1 MFESLF
7 EALQMSF
14 MQRALA
20 ATLAMSLLCPVMGLF
35 LVLRRSSMTGDA
47 LSHSS
52 LAGAAAAL
60 ALGVNPVV
68 GTFVFTAVC
77 GLMIEALRS
86 VFRHYGDLVL
96 TIVQAL
102 SVGIALT
109 LITMGLVKGNAESFL
124 FGSILTISQTDLWCI
139 LAITAAALLWV
150 GFGLSTLTVIAFDE
164 DSARAAGVKTRRWSY
179 AFSLLTATAVAAAIP
194 MVGVLVLSSMIALP
208 AATALQLK
216 VGFKRTLIAAIVI
229 SIIDAFLG
237 LIFAY
242 LLDAA
247 PGGVTALASVAVLL
261 LVLICRAAIR
271 RFRHDCA
278 AAAAV
283 KKSTEIV

>member
-1 MFESLF
+1 M
-7 EALQMSF
+7 
-14 MQRALA
+14 
-20 ATLAMSLLCPVMGLF
+20 
-35 LVLRRSSMTGDA
+35 
-47 LSHSS
+47 
-52 LAGAAAAL
+52 
-60 ALGVNPVV
+60 
-68 GTFVFTAVC
+68 
-77 GLMIEALRS
+77 
-86 VFRHYGDLVL
+86 
-96 TIVQAL
+96 
-102 SVGIALT
+102 
-109 LITMGLVKGNAESFL
+109 
-124 FGSILTISQTDLWCI
+124 
-139 LAITAAALLWV
+139 LWV

-164 DSARAAGVKTRRWSY
+164 DSASAAGVKTRRWSY
-179 AFSLLTATAVAAAIP
+179 AFSLLTASAVAAAIP

>member
-179 AFSLLTATAVAAAIP
+179 AFSLLTASAVAAAIP
-194 MVGVLVLSSMIALP
+194 SSMIALP

>member
-179 AFSLLTATAVAAAIP
+179 AFSLLTASAAAIP

>member
-96 TIVQAL
+96 TIVQ
-102 SVGIALT
+102 
-109 LITMGLVKGNAESFL
+109 ESFL

-179 AFSLLTATAVAAAIP
+179 AFSLLTASAVAAAIP

-216 VGFKRTLIAAIVI
+216 VGFKQTLIAAIVI

>member
-179 AFSLLTATAVAAAIP
+179 AIP

>member
-77 GLMIEALRS
+77 GLRSEALRS

-164 DSARAAGVKTRRWSY
+164 DSARAAGVKTRRWTY
-179 AFSLLTATAVAAAIP
+179 AFSLLTASAVAAAIP

>member
-139 LAITAAALLWV
+139 AAALLWV

-179 AFSLLTATAVAAAIP
+179 AFSLLTASAVAAAIP

>member
-179 AFSLLTATAVAAAIP
+179 AFSLLTASAAAIP
-194 MVGVLVLSSMIALP
+194 MVGVLVLSSMTALP

>member
-1 MFESLF
+1 
-7 EALQMSF
+7 
-14 MQRALA
+14 
-20 ATLAMSLLCPVMGLF
+20 
-35 LVLRRSSMTGDA
+35 
-47 LSHSS
+47 
-52 LAGAAAAL
+52 
-60 ALGVNPVV
+60 
-68 GTFVFTAVC
+68 
-77 GLMIEALRS
+77 
-86 VFRHYGDLVL
+86 
-96 TIVQAL
+96 
-102 SVGIALT
+102 
-109 LITMGLVKGNAESFL
+109 MGLVKGNAESFL

-179 AFSLLTATAVAAAIP
+179 AFSLLTASAVAAAIP

-261 LVLICRAAIR
+261 LVLICRGATR

>member
-179 AFSLLTATAVAAAIP
+179 AFSLLTASAVAAAIP
-194 MVGVLVLSSMIALP
+194 MVGVLVLSSM
-208 AATALQLK
+208 
-216 VGFKRTLIAAIVI
+216 IAAIVI

>member
-1 MFESLF
+1 
-7 EALQMSF
+7 
-14 MQRALA
+14 
-20 ATLAMSLLCPVMGLF
+20 
-35 LVLRRSSMTGDA
+35 MTGDA

-102 SVGIALT
+102 SVGIA

-179 AFSLLTATAVAAAIP
+179 AFSLLTASAVAAAIP

>member
-1 MFESLF
+1 M
-7 EALQMSF
+7 
-14 MQRALA
+14 
-20 ATLAMSLLCPVMGLF
+20 
-35 LVLRRSSMTGDA
+35 
-47 LSHSS
+47 
-52 LAGAAAAL
+52 
-60 ALGVNPVV
+60 
-68 GTFVFTAVC
+68 
-77 GLMIEALRS
+77 
-86 VFRHYGDLVL
+86 
-96 TIVQAL
+96 
-102 SVGIALT
+102 
-109 LITMGLVKGNAESFL
+109 
-124 FGSILTISQTDLWCI
+124 
-139 LAITAAALLWV
+139 
-150 GFGLSTLTVIAFDE
+150 
-164 DSARAAGVKTRRWSY
+164 
-179 AFSLLTATAVAAAIP
+179 
-194 MVGVLVLSSMIALP
+194 LSSMIALP

-237 LIFAY
+237 LFFAY

>member
-124 FGSILTISQTDLWCI
+124 FGSILTISQTDLW
-139 LAITAAALLWV
+139 
-150 GFGLSTLTVIAFDE
+150 LS
-164 DSARAAGVKTRRWSY
+164 
-179 AFSLLTATAVAAAIP
+179 
-194 MVGVLVLSSMIALP
+194 
-208 AATALQLK
+208 
-216 VGFKRTLIAAIVI
+216 LIHI
-229 SIIDAFLG
+229 
-237 LIFAY
+237 
-242 LLDAA
+242 
-247 PGGVTALASVAVLL
+247 
-261 LVLICRAAIR
+261 
-271 RFRHDCA
+271 
-278 AAAAV
+278 
-283 KKSTEIV
+283 